1 MRLVR
6 PVRRHS
12 GRRLTHV
19 LPTCG
24 PESVP
29 SPVVVSYAAPVG
41 VIPPVDAAA
50 EESHVGTRAE
60 QIGSGR
66 AAMADRDRK
75 AAGEEGAEA
84 GGRVIGV
91 RADKQADRRAAEDRA
106 RRAKEKRGNVL
117 RAERERV
124 KRAAQQTDPAVAGTR
139 R

>member
-19 LPTCG
+19 LPTGG

-50 EESHVGTRAE
+50 EESQVGTRAE
-60 QIGSGR
+60 QIGSGQ

-75 AAGEEGAEA
+75 AAGEEGAKA
-84 GGRVIGV
+84 GGQIGV
-91 RADKQADRRAAEDRA
+91 RADKRADKTGRGGPRSAGQREAGKRPA
-106 RRAKEKRGNVL
+106 RRTGKSQGSRPAGRPGRGGTL
-117 RAERERV
+117 R
-124 KRAAQQTDPAVAGTR
+124 
-139 R
+139 